1 MKYFTA
7 VFLFLIMYLLVT
19 AFCSLIINAVLFGK
33 MIVVFGY
40 SPDWHTWIA
49 NILGIVAGIYSAKA
63 VLKSKPRRSKTVH
76 KEVN

>member
-19 AFCSLIINAVLFGK
+19 AFCSLIINAVLFDK
-33 MIVVFGY
+33 MVVVFGY

-49 NILGIVAGIYSAKA
+49 NILGIVAGIYSAKTA
-63 VLKSKPRRSKTVH
+63 LKSKPRRVKTAY
-76 KEVN
+76 EG

>member
-7 VFLFLIMYLLVT
+7 MFLFLIMYLLVT

-33 MIVVFGY
+33 MVVVFGY

-49 NILGIVAGIYSAKA
+49 NILGIGAGIYSAKA
-63 VLKSKPRRSKTVH
+63 ALKSKPRRVKTAY
-76 KEVN
+76 EG

>member
-1 MKYFTA
+1 MRYFTA

-33 MIVVFGY
+33 MVVVFGY

-49 NILGIVAGIYSAKA
+49 NILGIVAGIYSAKTA
-63 VLKSKPRRSKTVH
+63 LKSKPRRVKTAY
-76 KEVN
+76 EG